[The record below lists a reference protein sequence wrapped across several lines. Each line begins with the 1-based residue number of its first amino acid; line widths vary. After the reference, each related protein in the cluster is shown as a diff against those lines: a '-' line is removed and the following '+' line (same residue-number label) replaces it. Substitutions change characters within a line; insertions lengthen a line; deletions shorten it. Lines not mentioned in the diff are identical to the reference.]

1 MSVAGATPTPNF
13 TAVLPLRGTE
23 ALLHFDEDQLEF
35 YKKATGIDD
44 LDALKRHLIS
54 VQREAY
60 AVRPYTTIVNFYFT
74 DLGLS
79 HVPGYRRMIEL
90 GQTRRNPILV
100 DVGCCFGQDLRKA
113 IADGY
118 PQESVLGTDIVP
130 EFWDLGHRLFNTT
143 QETFPIPFLAGDIFD
158 PAFLEPTPPIYTAPS
173 TAAPALSAVRTLNE
187 LRGHVSVICVC
198 AIFHLFDTEEAQLRL
213 ARALAPLL
221 SFEPGSMIIG
231 WHNGRHEK
239 GYTEGYALRMF
250 CHSPESW
257 TALWDGDVFENGTV
271 RVGARLVE
279 KQRRYMKEGVPTI
292 GMRTFLEWSVT
303 RISPGAPPSLGDT
316 TTRR

>member
-1 MSVAGATPTPNF
+1 M
-13 TAVLPLRGTE
+13 
-23 ALLHFDEDQLEF
+23 
-35 YKKATGIDD
+35 
-44 LDALKRHLIS
+44 
-54 VQREAY
+54 
-60 AVRPYTTIVNFYFT
+60 
-74 DLGLS
+74 
-79 HVPGYRRMIEL
+79 
-90 GQTRRNPILV
+90 
-100 DVGCCFGQDLRKA
+100 
-113 IADGY
+113 
-118 PQESVLGTDIVP
+118 LGTDIVP
-130 EFWDLGHRLFNTT
+130 GGWHLEHKLSSSSPGLTRPHADFWDLGHRLFNTT

-221 SFEPGSMIIG
+221 SFELGSMIIG

-257 TALWDGDVFENGTV
+257 TALWDGDVFEKGTV

-279 KQRRYMKEGVPTI
+279 KQRRHLKDGVPTI

-316 TTRR
+316 PTRR